1 MFLYIFFGSL
11 TESNKKNIKRI
22 YFYFNGIQIFDYS
35 TIIPLSLL
43 LTVGVYDDIYN
54 FDFKLKF
61 LFQIIAAKIM
71 IDNGLIID
79 NFLGILGLHDLNRI
93 FAQIFTVFVI
103 VAIIN
108 FIDGIDGLAVTIVS
122 LFIILF
128 EFFALS
134 STKF

>member
-1 MFLYIFFGSL
+1 M
-11 TESNKKNIKRI
+11 
-22 YFYFNGIQIFDYS
+22 
-35 TIIPLSLL
+35 